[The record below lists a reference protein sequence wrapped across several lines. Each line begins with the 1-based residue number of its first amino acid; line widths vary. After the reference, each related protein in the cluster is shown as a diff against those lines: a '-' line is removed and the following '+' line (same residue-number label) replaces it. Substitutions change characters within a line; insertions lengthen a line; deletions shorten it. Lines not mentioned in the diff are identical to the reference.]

1 MQESHDSEIIKLADE
16 LYAKRKEVQSVRAS
30 VAMLTSRAATANDY
44 DIQWRLGRA
53 FFFLGQEA
61 TDKTS
66 SLSAHSQGIASCERS
81 VAAQADRVEGHFWL
95 GVNLGLSARWERWP
109 AAIRHALRARREL
122 QRAIHID
129 SSYHAAGSLR
139 VLARLQQKLPRW
151 LGGGVSRARA
161 SYESA
166 ITLAPENTVT
176 RVYFAELLLD
186 LGEHELA
193 RKHLEFVLSVSEDP
207 DWAFEIERDRAIAKA
222 MLAKVSS

>member
-1 MQESHDSEIIKLADE
+1 MQGSHDSEIIRLADE

-30 VAMLTSRAATANDY
+30 LVMLKSHAGTADDY

-53 FFFLGQEA
+53 LFFLGQEA

-66 SLSAHSQGIASCERS
+66 SLSEHSQGIAFCERA

-95 GVNLGLSARWERWP
+95 GVNLALRARWERWP
-109 AAIRHALRARREL
+109 ASMRDALLARREL
-122 QRAIHID
+122 RRAIHID
-129 SSYHAAGSLR
+129 SSYHAAGPLR

-161 SYESA
+161 NYESA

-186 LGEHELA
+186 LGEHALA
-193 RKHLEFVLSVSEDP
+193 RKQLEFVLSVSGDSE
-207 DWAFEIERDRAIAKA
+207 WSFEIERDKR
-222 MLAKVSS
+222 LAKDMLTKL